1 MLLWTYIK
9 RGGDFS
15 VMFCPDEKMYITGDT
30 AWLGWMSLFIS
41 ALFRY
46 LHFNHLAFYLFNT
59 FLSTIS
65 VIIFYNISRIHLEKQ
80 LSLLATAVFAFNPV
94 VFYHNNFVLKET
106 ILMLMIVS
114 AMYSFFKAQE
124 TNLLQY
130 KIMLLLLLPLLL
142 TREPFCFMF
151 LLLLAFLSKQK
162 IKMIILPLAIIL
174 FFYMICYTNNPCF
187 NFINSYFHSHL
198 GNYGATKI
206 ILQHIYG
213 QPTTI
218 TFSELFTTPALF
230 AKYICLSIW
239 YYIRPGMYDGVRFNC
254 VLIPYD
260 LFFYFMLL
268 KSFRFRKFLRSRDK
282 ISYFYIGMVI
292 LLISLLFIIYD
303 PHERYRDSITPLL
316 TVLLVLNFKGWQNMN
331 SLQNASGFTEITANL
346 ISPIGQKNRITSE

>member
-15 VMFCPDEKMYITGDT
+15 VMLCPDEKMYIAGDT

-124 TNLLQY
+124 TNLRVL
-130 KIMLLLLLPLLL
+130 
-142 TREPFCFMF
+142 
-151 LLLLAFLSKQK
+151 
-162 IKMIILPLAIIL
+162 
-174 FFYMICYTNNPCF
+174 
-187 NFINSYFHSHL
+187 
-198 GNYGATKI
+198 
-206 ILQHIYG
+206 
-213 QPTTI
+213 
-218 TFSELFTTPALF
+218 
-230 AKYICLSIW
+230 CL
-239 YYIRPGMYDGVRFNC
+239 
-254 VLIPYD
+254 
-260 LFFYFMLL
+260 
-268 KSFRFRKFLRSRDK
+268 
-282 ISYFYIGMVI
+282 
-292 LLISLLFIIYD
+292 
-303 PHERYRDSITPLL
+303 
-316 TVLLVLNFKGWQNMN
+316 
-331 SLQNASGFTEITANL
+331 TEIL
-346 ISPIGQKNRITSE
+346 II